1 MAGIVDNHKAI
12 DFGVIIAFGNFI
24 FTFIGMYCVEKS
36 GRWKLILSSLGGVTF
51 SLALLGLAFFLAHS
65 HTPTTS
71 SPTPLL
77 VTNVS
82 GECKADLRCSWR
94 YCDDCV
100 IDDSCAFCVLNGT
113 LGSHNATSLC
123 VHVSSPFYDDDSWQC
138 QVPKYVVNS
147 SSGHCF
153 TKLFD
158 LPFDQSGVELTYQYC
173 PSKFSW
179 FTLAALCIYISF
191 LSLPEW
197 GLCRGL

>member
-12 DFGVIIAFGNFI
+12 GFAAIIAFGIFI
-24 FTFIGMYCVEKS
+24 FTLIGMYCVEKS
-36 GRWKLILSSLGGVTF
+36 GRRKLILSSLGGVMF

-100 IDDSCAFCVLNGT
+100 IDDGCVFCVPNGT
-113 LGSHNATSLC
+113 LGGHNATSLC
-123 VHVSSPFYDDDSWQC
+123 VHVSSSFYDEDSGQC
-138 QVPKYVVNS
+138 QVPKIM
-147 SSGHCF
+147 
-153 TKLFD
+153 L
-158 LPFDQSGVELTYQYC
+158 
-173 PSKFSW
+173 
-179 FTLAALCIYISF
+179 
-191 LSLPEW
+191 
-197 GLCRGL
+197 